1 MYDTLVSSSVLFSTL
16 ILFFTFVALSVAFL
30 GTLNNPDA
38 KWFFIPLLG
47 FMAFSL
53 LKSINNIHET
63 IKIKEAS
70 VKIQTATVVLNT
82 CPDYWIKDTVF
93 VDDPTLDSDAE
104 PIRLDICKNYSA
116 NKEGTVQFVGGSQV
130 ADNFATNAG
139 KSIDEMNNTYTEKVK
154 KAVETFTDSEQPY
167 TREPIGDDQLRDVGD
182 DQLRDEGQG
191 KNNQLHVPKHA
202 SDKGGK
208 SVVFGGVNSGQTD
221 TEATKLTELPG
232 GHLHILATHPNAYNE
247 DGVHSDI
254 NGLVYH
260 THDFERP
267 KDQIPAEQKRDGE
280 FKENWINVSKEQ
292 HKGLEINLTKLNKA
306 ESVCELTSPFYWTE
320 RYNKCLQK

>member
-16 ILFFTFVALSVAFL
+16 ILFFTFVALSVLFL

-38 KWFFIPLLG
+38 KWFFVPLLG

-70 VKIQTATVVLNT
+70 VKIQTAAVVLNT

-104 PIRLDICKNYSA
+104 PIRLDICKNYSE
-116 NKEGTVQFVGGSQV
+116 NKEGTVQFVGGSQM

-139 KSIDEMNNTYTEKVK
+139 KSIDEMNKNYTEKLK
-154 KAVETFTDSEQPY
+154 KAVETFTDAEQPY
-167 TREPIGDDQLRDVGD
+167 TGEPIGDYQIRDVGE
-182 DQLRDEGQG
+182 RDEGQHSIG
-191 KNNQLHVPKHA
+191 KLQVPKHA
-202 SDKGGK
+202 SDRYGK
-208 SVVFGGVNSGQTD
+208 SVLFDGLNPNQTD
-221 TEATKLTELPG
+221 ATKLTELDG
-232 GHLHILATHPNAYNE
+232 GHLHILATHPNAYNV

-260 THDFERP
+260 THEFERP
-267 KDQIPAEQKRDGE
+267 KEQIPAEQKRDGE
-280 FKENWINVSKEQ
+280 FKENWINVSKEP